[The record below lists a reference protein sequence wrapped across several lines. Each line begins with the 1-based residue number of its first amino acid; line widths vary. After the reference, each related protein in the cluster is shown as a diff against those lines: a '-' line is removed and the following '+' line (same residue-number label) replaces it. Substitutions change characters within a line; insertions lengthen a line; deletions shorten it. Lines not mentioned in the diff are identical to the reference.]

1 MNGLSDHTLQDHGPK
16 RWPWKKPQLY
26 KADNL
31 KGTIRLFIFNGYNC
45 KFLNKIFLFF
55 YFKSATSGKYIQ
67 HLFRLT
73 LVIHCFKEVC
83 NFINEKFNKKQ
94 EIKYD
99 ENNNA
104 IPFRRLKI
112 GDDSFQEIDQAFT
125 ESISQIKS
133 IKLETIKLGN
143 NLLQNFLKTKLI
155 MAGYVALDW
164 NLDFFVLADRFAEN
178 YNQSRL
184 DSTSDSIN
192 LEQTKLTDI
201 QKLMRWIMLY
211 VGNKQQILTR

>member
-1 MNGLSDHTLQDHGPK
+1 
-16 RWPWKKPQLY
+16 
-26 KADNL
+26 
-31 KGTIRLFIFNGYNC
+31 
-45 KFLNKIFLFF
+45 
-55 YFKSATSGKYIQ
+55 
-67 HLFRLT
+67 
-73 LVIHCFKEVC
+73 
-83 NFINEKFNKKQ
+83 
-94 EIKYD
+94 
-99 ENNNA
+99 
-104 IPFRRLKI
+104 
-112 GDDSFQEIDQAFT
+112 
-125 ESISQIKS
+125 
-133 IKLETIKLGN
+133 
-143 NLLQNFLKTKLI
+143 